1 MLAHNN
7 LQQQHQIIH
16 QINLY
21 VLIPQQDASE
31 AESKEGPPMSSVGKV
46 EWW

>member
-1 MLAHNN
+1 MLAHYHF
-7 LQQQHQIIH
+7 QQQHQIIH

-31 AESKEGPPMSSVGKV
+31 AESKEGPPMSSGGRV
-46 EWW
+46 EW